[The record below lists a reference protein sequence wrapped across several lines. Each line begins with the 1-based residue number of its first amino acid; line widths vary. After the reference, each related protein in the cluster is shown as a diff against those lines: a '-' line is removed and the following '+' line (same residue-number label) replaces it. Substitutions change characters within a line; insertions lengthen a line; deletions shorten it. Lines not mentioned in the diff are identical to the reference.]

1 MFLYYQ
7 SGITAVA
14 GQKASLYPVP
24 AENTRGKGVL
34 VAGSC
39 VQEAEKWDP
48 FKPEKGLG
56 LTVSQQG
63 AEPGTMAVS

>member
-1 MFLYYQ
+1 M
-7 SGITAVA
+7 A

-24 AENTRGKGVL
+24 AENTRGKRVL
-34 VAGSC
+34 VTGSW

-56 LTVSQQG
+56 LTVNQQG
-63 AEPGTMAVS
+63 TGTMAIS